1 MQDFTRRAVV
11 KGGTALGAA
20 TTLTGPAL
28 LEWAKAWAQAAPWK
42 PEKLILTLA
51 FWTVRTS
58 APTRQSKAA
67 VAFPH
72 PVPLTSDW

>member
-20 TTLTGPAL
+20 TALTGPAL

-42 PEKLILTLA
+42 PEKGA
-51 FWTVRTS
+51 
-58 APTRQSKAA
+58 
-67 VAFPH
+67 
-72 PVPLTSDW
+72 